1 VAQATNKENT
11 MAKFTPR
18 AAFAACMLALS
29 LPAAAQREDGW
40 PVWFAPGTT
49 PINENAFVPKSA
61 SAQTLG
67 ARATVTTTGRMYGG
81 FELTSQTTVYIAVR
95 GNSLGTLGVTQNYLD
110 YPRVRVY
117 SGSGAD
123 LITDVSGRP
132 GFNSCLSSVGA
143 QAPVISYYANVR
155 HQALHSDDGCVGLIM
170 SAGAYTFTVDVSQA
184 GVNSGDSS
192 VPLSG
197 DVLFEVTLNP

>member
-1 VAQATNKENT
+1 
-11 MAKFTPR
+11 MARFAPR

-29 LPAAAQREDGW
+29 VPADAQRLGGW
-40 PVWFAPGTT
+40 PVWFAPGVIQ
-49 PINENAFVPKSA
+49 INESVAVPKSA

-67 ARATVTTTGRMYGG
+67 SRATVTTSGRMYGG

-95 GNSLGTLGVTQNYLD
+95 GNSLGTLGVTTNYLD
-110 YPRVRVY
+110 YPRVRVFN
-117 SGSGAD
+117 GAGVD

-132 GFNSCLSSVGA
+132 GFNSCISGVSG
-143 QAPVISYYANVR
+143 QTPVISYYANVR
-155 HQALHSDDGCVGLIM
+155 HQALDVDDGCVGLILA
-170 SAGAYTFTVDVSQA
+170 AGLYTFTVDVSQA
-184 GVNSGDSS
+184 GVNSGASS